1 MVLGG
6 AGRALKR
13 SPILAV
19 TALFA
24 MTLGLVMSGAL
35 AGLATAPAA
44 FNKPVAIVACVLYWL
59 LAVLAVFVATRWRT
73 RRRLILIAGGT
84 IVGALIG
91 AEIWARSHIAV
102 PETLGFKFIH
112 SPRFHHAHPPGHR
125 LFILNDDQGR
135 ATFAT
140 LNADGLRSDR
150 TRAEFVKLGKRV
162 AVLGDSFAF
171 GFKVDQPYAFP
182 QVLERTLRERYGKAD
197 LGVLNAGVT
206 SYSPYLEHRLL
217 DEVVAGYRPDV
228 VVLLLDATDIGDDI
242 FYARLAQA
250 SGDGGFG
257 PSSVWLPNGATLSD
271 HSALLQR
278 LQPISGFAGAILS
291 HPFAVAVTPMAIG
304 GSLNL
309 DFEGGVE
316 QSRFF
321 IFRYPLDKTRRFFDA
336 TFENIAATARS
347 AQAMGAAFVLVV
359 APRFQHWN
367 RKECPDNWESGEYKL
382 DERYQDEYLRYFDE
396 RKPTSPFP
404 IINLIGA
411 FRASTT
417 FPLVQKDDPHWNRD
431 GHALV
436 AATVAQALVD
446 LKVLQ

>member
-1 MVLGG
+1 MTAAAVLGR
-6 AGRALKR
+6 AGRRLQR
-13 SPILAV
+13 YPILAV

-24 MTLGLVMSGAL
+24 VVLGLVLSGVF

-44 FNKPVAIVACVLYWL
+44 FNKPIAIVACVLYGL
-59 LAVLAVFVATRWRT
+59 LAVLAVFVATRWRR
-73 RRRLILIAGGT
+73 RRRLLLIAGGT
-84 IVGALIG
+84 VVAALIG
-91 AEIWARSHIAV
+91 AELWARSDIAV
-102 PETLGFKFIH
+102 PDTLGFKFIH

-125 LFILNDDQGR
+125 LFILKDDENR

-150 TRAEFVKLGKRV
+150 TREDFVKLGKRV

-197 LGVLNAGVT
+197 LGVLNAGTT

-217 DEVVAGYRPDV
+217 DDVVAGYHPDV

-242 FYARLAQA
+242 FYARLDHA
-250 SGDGGFG
+250 GGEGGFG
-257 PSSVWLPNGATLSD
+257 PSSIWLANGATVFD
-271 HSALLQR
+271 HSALVQR
-278 LQPISGFAGAILS
+278 LQPISGFAGAVLL
-291 HPFAVAVTPMAIG
+291 HPFAAAVTPMAIG

-309 DFEGGVE
+309 DFEGGNE
-316 QSRFF
+316 PSRFF

-336 TFENIAATARS
+336 TFANITATARS

-367 RKECPDNWESGEYKL
+367 RKECPDNWEHGEYKL
-382 DERYQDEYLRYFDE
+382 DEPYQDEYLRYFEE
-396 RKPTSPFP
+396 RK
-404 IINLIGA
+404 
-411 FRASTT
+411 
-417 FPLVQKDDPHWNRD
+417 
-431 GHALV
+431 
-436 AATVAQALVD
+436 
-446 LKVLQ
+446 